1 MKKLEYINKRIGELL
16 LLMKSEKD
24 IVDYNY
30 GKDWGKV
37 SLYLLKSK
45 STIKCLKKYIN
56 VLNQK

>member
-1 MKKLEYINKRIGELL
+1 VKKLEYINKRIDELL

-30 GKDWGKV
+30 GKDWDKV

-45 STIKCLKKYIN
+45 STIKCLKKYISK
-56 VLNQK
+56 L

>member
-37 SLYLLKSK
+37 SLYLFKSK
-45 STIKCLKKYIN
+45 STIKCLKKYISK
-56 VLNQK
+56 L

>member
-1 MKKLEYINKRIGELL
+1 MKKLEYINKRIDELL

-30 GKDWGKV
+30 GKDWDKV

-45 STIKCLKKYIN
+45 STIKCLKKYISK
-56 VLNQK
+56 L

>member
-30 GKDWGKV
+30 GKDWNKV
-37 SLYLLKSK
+37 NLYLFKSK
-45 STIKCLKKYIN
+45 STIKCLKKYISK
-56 VLNQK
+56 L